1 MFSGLT
7 MVHSTFLR
15 IGRFKSDARRTNA
28 FSRRHVFGAV
38 LLNLYKLSSI
48 QYNPIAWAMEDVDFN
63 NRTDELS
70 SVRIDE
76 GVLVKYLRLI
86 AHKKFINEGGVIP
99 EDPQVEIRHLKNVI
113 TEKDKTI
120 EEKNKTI
127 EEKDKMIEELLRKNK
142 KLEEDKNIQEMQV
155 KEFTSNVEIV
165 QKEEW
170 EGNKMAN
177 KSEKGDFNTKRGTSM
192 KRFID
197 NNGCIHCTSG
207 GDIDERKRKQ
217 KIGKN
222 GHPREK

>member
-1 MFSGLT
+1 
-7 MVHSTFLR
+7 
-15 IGRFKSDARRTNA
+15 
-28 FSRRHVFGAV
+28 
-38 LLNLYKLSSI
+38 
-48 QYNPIAWAMEDVDFN
+48 MEDVDFN

-76 GVLVKYLRLI
+76 GVLVKCLRLI

-113 TEKDKTI
+113 IEKDKTI
-120 EEKNKTI
+120 EEKDKTILEKDETIEEKDKTIEEKDKTI

-177 KSEKGDFNTKRGTSM
+177 KSEKGDFNTKKGY
-192 KRFID
+192 IYEE
-197 NNGCIHCTSG
+197 IY
-207 GDIDERKRKQ
+207 
-217 KIGKN
+217 
-222 GHPREK
+222 